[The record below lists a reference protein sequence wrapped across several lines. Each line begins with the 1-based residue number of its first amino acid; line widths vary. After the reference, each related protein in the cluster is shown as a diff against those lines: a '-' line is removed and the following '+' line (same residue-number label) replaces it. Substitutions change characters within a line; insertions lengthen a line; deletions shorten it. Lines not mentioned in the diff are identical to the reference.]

1 MYLLVGNTRV
11 LERVLV
17 QQVASLRGELNSVTL
32 DQEGVVVL
40 DKKPAKV
47 KANKNITMVSV

>member
-1 MYLLVGNTRV
+1 MYLVVGKAGV

-17 QQVASLRGELNSVTL
+17 QQVASLRGELNAGAL

-40 DKKPAKV
+40 DKKPAVTKQ
-47 KANKNITMVSV
+47 KKMWCWS

>member
-1 MYLLVGNTRV
+1 VYLLVGNTRV